1 MVKLCILGCQSE
13 INNFLD
19 IYNKANSMED
29 TNKVLDTFL
38 DKTIISDVS
47 EDGKEQTVCD
57 RETGECY
64 VIRTKDGLVERIN
77 KKYIIEDGR
86 QLLQD

>member
-1 MVKLCILGCQSE
+1 
-13 INNFLD
+13 
-19 IYNKANSMED
+19 MED
-29 TNKVLDTFL
+29 TSKVLDTFL
-38 DKTIISDVS
+38 GDTIVKDVS

>member
-1 MVKLCILGCQSE
+1 MENTKQVID
-13 INNFLD
+13 NFL
-19 IYNKANSMED
+19 E
-29 TNKVLDTFL
+29 
-38 DKTIISDVS
+38 S
-47 EDGKEQTVCD
+47 EDEIDITKLEPGQEKTVCD

-77 KKYIIEDGR
+77 KRYIVEDGR

>member
-1 MVKLCILGCQSE
+1 
-13 INNFLD
+13 
-19 IYNKANSMED
+19 MED
-29 TNKVLDTFL
+29 TKKVLDNFL
-38 DKTIISDVS
+38 ES
-47 EDGKEQTVCD
+47 EEEIDIKDLRPGQEKTVCD

-64 VIRTKDGLVERIN
+64 VIRSKDGLVERIN

>member
-1 MVKLCILGCQSE
+1 
-13 INNFLD
+13 
-19 IYNKANSMED
+19 MED
-29 TNKVLDTFL
+29 TSKVLDTFL
-38 DKTIISDVS
+38 ERTYVQDES
-47 EDGKEQTVCD
+47 EDGKEKTVCD
-57 RETGECY
+57 RETGECF

>member
-1 MVKLCILGCQSE
+1 
-13 INNFLD
+13 
-19 IYNKANSMED
+19 MEK
-29 TNKVLDTFL
+29 TTEKVLNTFL
-38 DKTIISDVS
+38 ENTTL
-47 EDGKEQTVCD
+47 EDEELEPGTEQTVCD
-57 RETGECY
+57 RETGECF

>member
-1 MVKLCILGCQSE
+1 MGNTS
-13 INNFLD
+13 
-19 IYNKANSMED
+19 
-29 TNKVLDTFL
+29 KVLDTFL
-38 DKTIISDVS
+38 ENEEIHDDELEPGQEK
-47 EDGKEQTVCD
+47 TVCD

>member
-1 MVKLCILGCQSE
+1 
-13 INNFLD
+13 
-19 IYNKANSMED
+19 MED

-38 DKTIISDVS
+38 DNTYVKEIS
-47 EDGKEQTVCD
+47 EDGNEQTVCN

-64 VIRTKDGLVERIN
+64 VIRSKDGLVERIN
-77 KKYIIEDGR
+77 KKYVIEDGR

>member
-1 MVKLCILGCQSE
+1 MENTSKILD
-13 INNFLD
+13 NFLGNEESTTD
-19 IYNKANSMED
+19 ELTPGNEK
-29 TNKVLDTFL
+29 
-38 DKTIISDVS
+38 
-47 EDGKEQTVCD
+47 TVCD

-64 VIRTKDGLVERIN
+64 VIRSKDGLVERIN

>member
-1 MVKLCILGCQSE
+1 MESRI
-13 INNFLD
+13 
-19 IYNKANSMED
+19 KAI
-29 TNKVLDTFL
+29 DTFL
-38 DKTIISDVS
+38 GSSTLESD
-47 EDGKEQTVCD
+47 ELEQGNGQTVCD
-57 RETGECY
+57 RDTGECF

>member
-1 MVKLCILGCQSE
+1 
-13 INNFLD
+13 
-19 IYNKANSMED
+19 MEN
-29 TNKVLDTFL
+29 TSKVLDTFL
-38 DKTIISDVS
+38 ENEEILDDELEPGQEK
-47 EDGKEQTVCD
+47 TVCD

>member
-1 MVKLCILGCQSE
+1 
-13 INNFLD
+13 
-19 IYNKANSMED
+19 MEK
-29 TNKVLDTFL
+29 TTEKVLNTFL
-38 DKTIISDVS
+38 ESSTL
-47 EDGKEQTVCD
+47 EDEELQPGEEQTVCD
-57 RETGECY
+57 RETGECF